1 LAGDPTLEVFVAR
14 SENDGLE
21 PMIGSLAS
29 LDGIR
34 LVGTATSGT
43 EIAAVLRTDA
53 PDAIVFPVD
62 RADLARTI
70 RVSARVPMESP
81 PFFVAASARIT
92 RPLIVKA
99 ALSGFHGLVETGT
112 APATLGA
119 RMGAIVTGRVRL
131 DNEPIL
137 RDLGLPPGLLARGL
151 EVEPGD
157 DTDIADLVGA
167 GLPDADIAVTMGA
180 SVQTVRNRIEHILH
194 ANGLSHRTQL
204 AVVRASLVKVPDFS

>member
-1 LAGDPTLEVFVAR
+1 
-14 SENDGLE
+14 
-21 PMIGSLAS
+21 
-29 LDGIR
+29 
-34 LVGTATSGT
+34 
-43 EIAAVLRTDA
+43 
-53 PDAIVFPVD
+53 
-62 RADLARTI
+62 
-70 RVSARVPMESP
+70 
-81 PFFVAASARIT
+81 
-92 RPLIVKA
+92 
-99 ALSGFHGLVETGT
+99 
-112 APATLGA
+112 
-119 RMGAIVTGRVRL
+119 MGAIVTGRVRL